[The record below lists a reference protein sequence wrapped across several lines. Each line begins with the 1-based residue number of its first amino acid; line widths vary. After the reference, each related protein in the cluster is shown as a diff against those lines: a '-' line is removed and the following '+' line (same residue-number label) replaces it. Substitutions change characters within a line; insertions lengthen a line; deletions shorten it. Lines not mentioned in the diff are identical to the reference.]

1 MLLVLLVVLVM
12 GWFTG
17 LYGPIPKPVRG
28 RGLPSGHDSPSATA
42 VVLLMVMQRRA
53 ERRQH
58 PNGERTLMSLEFT
71 SAKKRWD
78 KLTFT
83 LDGEQYDFTPSK
95 SGGLAAAML
104 TGDQEAMIAE
114 TFDWLSRGLPDD
126 QTQRIIDK
134 LRDPE
139 DDFDMADLGDLIRG
153 LQEEVTGRPTGSPNG
168 SVPSPT
174 ATGPGSTAGRQR
186 KTSTR

>member
-1 MLLVLLVVLVM
+1 M
-12 GWFTG
+12 
-17 LYGPIPKPVRG
+17 
-28 RGLPSGHDSPSATA
+28 A
-42 VVLLMVMQRRA
+42 MQKRA

-95 SGGLAAAML
+95 SGGLAAAMM
-104 TGDQEAMIAE
+104 TGDQEEVVNE
-114 TFDWLSRGLPDD
+114 TFDWLSRGLPDE

-134 LRDPE
+134 LRDPD
-139 DDFDMADLGDLIRG
+139 DDFDMPDLGELIRG
-153 LQEEVTGRPTGSPNG
+153 LQEEVSGRPTGSANG
-168 SVPSPT
+168 SSASRT
-174 ATGPGSTAGRQR
+174 TTGPGSTAGQPR